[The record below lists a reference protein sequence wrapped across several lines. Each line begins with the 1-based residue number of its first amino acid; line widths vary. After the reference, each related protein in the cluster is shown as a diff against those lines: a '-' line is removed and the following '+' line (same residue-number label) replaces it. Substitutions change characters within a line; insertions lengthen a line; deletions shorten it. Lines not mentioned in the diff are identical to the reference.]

1 MVEVLIVSLKAF
13 LQTVRSNDFLKR
25 KTDRISVTRSQR
37 EETSFWSWLK
47 KNKSKDLVMVWTRR
61 LQIQDFVKRLSFGS
75 GSVFGKFQNF
85 FFIKDILRFLQ

>member
-47 KNKSKDLVMVWTRR
+47 ENKSKHLVMLVMVWTRR
-61 LQIQDFVKRLSFGS
+61 LRKINLYSRLCKTS
-75 GSVFGKFQNF
+75 QF
-85 FFIKDILRFLQ
+85 FAKVLF